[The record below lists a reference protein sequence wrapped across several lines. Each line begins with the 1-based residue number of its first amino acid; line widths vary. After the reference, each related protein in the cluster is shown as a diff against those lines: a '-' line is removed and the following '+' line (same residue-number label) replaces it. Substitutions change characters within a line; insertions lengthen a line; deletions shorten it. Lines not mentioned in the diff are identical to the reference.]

1 MPNNPLLP
9 ENLLWLECL
18 LRMLMAVCLGFAIGI
33 ERQLRLKVAG
43 IRTHVIVAAGAAL
56 FMIISKYGFEKST
69 VNFNAAQIAAQV
81 VTGIGF
87 LGAGMILHR
96 QNAVHGLTSAAGIW
110 LTAAIAMATGA
121 GMYFVALGATLL
133 IILIQ
138 LFLHLPLGLF
148 KEKRFNEIKIVFKS
162 PNEDC
167 PAVIK
172 TLFGITSF
180 SEFKAER
187 QDGEIIYHAV
197 IATKLSITAAFIY
210 KVVNEN
216 PFIVSIEKIESD
228 R

>member
-1 MPNNPLLP
+1 MPDHPLLP
-9 ENLLWLECL
+9 DNLLWLECII
-18 LRMLMAVCLGFAIGI
+18 RILMAIGI
-33 ERQLRLKVAG
+33 GFILGVERQLRLKVAG

-56 FMIISKYGFEKST
+56 FMMVSKYGFT
-69 VNFNAAQIAAQV
+69 DTNYFNAAQVAAQV

-110 LTAAIAMATGA
+110 LTAAIAMAVGA
-121 GMYFVALGATLL
+121 GMYFISLGATLL
-133 IILIQ
+133 IIIVQ
-138 LFLHLPLGLF
+138 LLLHLPLNLF
-148 KEKRFNEIKIVFKS
+148 KEKRFNEIKIVFRS

-167 PAVIK
+167 PTIIK

-187 QDGEIIYHAV
+187 MGEDIVYHAV
-197 IATKLSITAAFIY
+197 ITTKLPITAAFIY

-216 PFIVSIEKIESD
+216 PFIISVEKTESD

>member
-1 MPNNPLLP
+1 MPDNPLLP

-18 LRMLMAVCLGFAIGI
+18 IRILLAVCIGFAIGV

-43 IRTHVIVAAGAAL
+43 IRTHVVVAAGAAL
-56 FMIISKYGFEKST
+56 FTIVSKYGFEST
-69 VNFNAAQIAAQV
+69 IYYNAAQIAAQV

-110 LTAAIAMATGA
+110 LTAAIAMSMGA
-121 GMYFVALGATLL
+121 GMYFVALGATLI

-138 LFLHLPLGLF
+138 LFLHLPLRLF
-148 KEKRFNEIKIVFKS
+148 KEKRFNEVKIVFRS

-167 PAVIK
+167 PTIVK
-172 TLFGITSF
+172 TLFGISSF
-180 SEFKAER
+180 GEFKAER
-187 QDGEIIYHAV
+187 VGDEIIYHAV
-197 IATKLSITAAFIY
+197 IATKLPITAAFIF

-216 PFIVSIEKIESD
+216 PFIISIEKSESD

>member
-1 MPNNPLLP
+1 MPNYPLLP
-9 ENLLWLECL
+9 ANLLWLECIIRIL
-18 LRMLMAVCLGFAIGI
+18 LAIALGFILGV

-43 IRTHVIVAAGAAL
+43 IRTHVVVAAGAAL
-56 FMIISKYGFEKST
+56 FMIISKYGFELST

-110 LTAAIAMATGA
+110 LTAAIAMSMGA
-121 GMYFVALGATLL
+121 GMYYVALGATLL

-138 LFLHLPLGLF
+138 LLLHLPLRLF

-167 PAVIK
+167 PTIIK

-187 QDGEIIYHAV
+187 SGDEIIYHAV
-197 IATKLSITAAFIY
+197 IATKLPITSAFIY

-216 PFIVSIEKIESD
+216 PFIISIEKSESD